1 MFIELQCMFN
11 YSLFIQHLHIV
22 QCCDVSTLSFNAF
35 CPACPMWASKV
46 ALYIPQSALDRNIM
60 SHFSYP
66 IGINSVSWCESSS
79 VGTLSSH
86 LSVLCCQW
94 EAQKAAPDFEK
105 GRASRRREMEKR
117 ESFICLLGWWFSQM
131 DEREEI
137 WWKTRSQNV
146 CSFLGEM
153 CGVIRVVYYTV
164 FDALD

>member
-1 MFIELQCMFN
+1 MFIELSCMFN
-11 YSLFIQHLHIV
+11 YSLFIQHSHIV
-22 QCCDVSTLSFNAF
+22 QCYDVSTLSCNVF
-35 CPACPMWASKV
+35 CPACPMRASKV

-105 GRASRRREMEKR
+105 GRASQRREMEKKEKVLFVCWVDGSAR
-117 ESFICLLGWWFSQM
+117 WM
-131 DEREEI
+131 REEI
-137 WWKTRSQNV
+137 W
-146 CSFLGEM
+146 
-153 CGVIRVVYYTV
+153 
-164 FDALD
+164 

>member
-1 MFIELQCMFN
+1 MFIELSCMFN

-22 QCCDVSTLSFNAF
+22 QCYDVSTLSCNVF
-35 CPACPMWASKV
+35 CPACPMRASKV

-105 GRASRRREMEKR
+105 GRASQRREMEKKEKVLFVCWVDGSARWMR
-117 ESFICLLGWWFSQM
+117 ERRYG
-131 DEREEI
+131 ERHARRMYVAFWGKCEI
-137 WWKTRSQNV
+137 
-146 CSFLGEM
+146 
-153 CGVIRVVYYTV
+153 